1 MRFNP
6 FNPQQPAKPTF
17 FVGRTE
23 EVKTFTNFLGQ
34 TINNSPMN
42 ISITGDRGMGKTSIL
57 NKFEEIAIDN
67 NCLVVKIS
75 NYEGNVK
82 NVVEFSD
89 FLISNI
95 QTELL
100 SKDVIS
106 KNVENLRKFVNSL
119 KPEISYQN
127 FSLSIEKKQ
136 VIQEFLRERLSSIW
150 ENVKENYKAIV
161 ILIDEAES
169 LEKIDALIFL
179 REVFQR
185 VEAHSNYMIVLAGK
199 LNFPEKMSESFS
211 PLNRFFPALR
221 LKKLKKEDVDIYL
234 QNRLKQ
240 ANTQID
246 YSAINSIYNKSEGH
260 PYVLVC
266 FGFLIFDSLNE
277 SEAKINKEIVGRCME
292 KIRRRLSEDYF
303 TPMFYP
309 IRPRAKSIL
318 CKIANNIDGL
328 DFTFAQALKITGL
341 KKGSQLSPYMLEF
354 RNQGIIIQYQRG
366 AYKLFHNLFKE
377 YLIANSGKYIN

>member
-221 LKKLKKEDVDIYL
+221 LKKLKKDDVDTYL